1 MRRAFYIII
10 WALLPIV
17 SHAQSIADLT
27 RKAEIEKNPLH
38 IYSNI
43 GDYNNGLYIVR
54 KDNDEEGTYAYGV
67 VNNGGT
73 VYIPVE
79 YNRIEFTNEYGAYED
94 NVYKCEKNGKWG
106 LVSSTNGTLLPCEYN
121 SLSNKGNGI
130 WRTFKNGKYGYV
142 QLNRLSSITTLIP
155 CIYESLGDYSSDSYI
170 HATLKGKKGM
180 IDGQNKIII
189 PFEYSK
195 VGNPCH
201 TSNGNSIVWVE
212 KDGKLGIYNDDGKEL
227 QPCDIDKAYILTEYN
242 SIELSYTDCP
252 STDYIYIVR
261 NGLTGLI
268 SGSTF
273 ETIIP
278 CMYEHLSPIKSNKA
292 FYKVNGKWGII
303 DTSNKTI
310 QLAIYDNVEIDGSTL
325 SEQKM
330 PSMAFQSNMYV
341 LNNGK
346 VGMLKANGEDFIPV
360 KYDSL
365 GMYSDNMLVAK
376 VGDKYG
382 FLNEEGKESV
392 PFVYSQAHNY
402 SEGLAAVVNENG
414 KYLFIDKSG
423 NVTIK
428 PKEYDRVDNF
438 QNGTC
443 KVYRKDKVWEIDRE
457 GKKVKDSTKK
467 LEEDNV
473 HEGSD
478 HDDIYVENTNCGNN
492 NDTTN
497 TLTPNIISTL
507 NFNDKIFQHQHTR
520 ADNVMP
526 HDKNKDKTELKYDE
540 ISDLKKQKP
549 NGRITKIDC
558 SRYNDKDDDIQLS
571 QQFSQNICKYDE
583 VLDNFSDGLLPVTKN
598 KKLGY
603 INAKGEEV
611 IPCTLKYY
619 IEPGMDDGFVIFGRF
634 KEGLAKVC
642 SFDGESGAEESFGA
656 KNIKF
661 GYMDKMGKIII
672 PPIYQTAG
680 DFSEGK
686 AYVSSETFNGFID
699 TTGKK
704 LFEIKGMIDRNLEF
718 VDGMLMTTDTDNN
731 QYLFYNSEGKVVLKI
746 SMDKYWTL
754 SNFHEGLAYFEHYDN
769 INDCIDRKG
778 FIDKNGIEV
787 LNLTEYKI
795 INSFSEGLA
804 AVSKDGNKFGF
815 INTKGEIVIP
825 CQYEGYSTE
834 GDMLEFNDFHDGVCL
849 VQTQNIY
856 INKKNEIVLRV
867 KKGVNCSDM
876 SKGLALINEYNSGTN
891 ISTYGIVC
899 LNGYNT
905 LDHQDNDLALQRI
918 ESLKVQ
924 QKIEAEKSRK
934 EQEERDLE
942 EKRRIEERRRI
953 EEIQKQNSL
962 QLGAIPNKFTS
973 YADVFKLI
981 YPSKKFYFNR
991 ASSIYGIDVW
1001 FKGYLEIRANKDN
1014 GTLSI
1019 FANGIKISELYNRG
1033 KNYES
1038 VDVKDKMVR
1047 LFVRDSYDDYPL
1059 IIHLSD
1065 SKENKPYIYFEPRRG
1080 TDFRGDFDIRYR
1092 NRVLWQWVE
1101 PDVGSNSAHIIFHPT
1116 SEVEP
1121 TPIRY
1126 VMK

>member
-1 MRRAFYIII
+1 MRRALYIII
-10 WALLPIV
+10 LALLPMV
-17 SHAQSIADLT
+17 SYAQSIADLT

-261 NGLTGLI
+261 NGLIGLI

-278 CMYEHLSPIKSNKA
+278 CMYEYISPIKTSKA
-292 FYKVNGKWGII
+292 FYKANGKWGII
-303 DTSNKTI
+303 DANNKTI

-341 LNNGK
+341 RNNGK

-467 LEEDNV
+467 LEADDT
-473 HEGSD
+473 HEGSGN
-478 HDDIYVENTNCGNN
+478 DDMYVENTNYSNGI
-492 NDTTN
+492 DTNN
-497 TLTPNIISTL
+497 TLTPNITPTL
-507 NFNDKIFQHQHTR
+507 NFNDKFFQHQQIKT
-520 ADNVMP
+520 DNVIP
-526 HDKNKDKTELKYDE
+526 NNKNKDETELKYDE
-540 ISDLKKQKP
+540 ISDLKRQKL
-549 NGRITKIDC
+549 NGRIKKIGCSSYNEKDDPNGLGHGLDSYEFEYDNNGMLTKYSYEAPYVGDITFH
-558 SRYNDKDDDIQLS
+558 YNNGKLISSSGYLGGSSFLYQKKDKTTVDIIERDKDGGKRIVMTLNFYPNGVIKQKRILS
-571 QQFSQNICKYDE
+571 SLVDPYNKEVVIRYD
-583 VLDNFSDGLLPVTKN
+583 T
-598 KKLGY
+598 
-603 INAKGEEV
+603 
-611 IPCTLKYY
+611 
-619 IEPGMDDGFVIFGRF
+619 
-634 KEGLAKVC
+634 
-642 SFDGESGAEESFGA
+642 
-656 KNIKF
+656 
-661 GYMDKMGKIII
+661 
-672 PPIYQTAG
+672 
-680 DFSEGK
+680 
-686 AYVSSETFNGFID
+686 
-699 TTGKK
+699 
-704 LFEIKGMIDRNLEF
+704 
-718 VDGMLMTTDTDNN
+718 
-731 QYLFYNSEGKVVLKI
+731 
-746 SMDKYWTL
+746 
-754 SNFHEGLAYFEHYDN
+754 
-769 INDCIDRKG
+769 
-778 FIDKNGIEV
+778 NGIEIDDMPS
-787 LNLTEYKI
+787 Y
-795 INSFSEGLA
+795 
-804 AVSKDGNKFGF
+804 
-815 INTKGEIVIP
+815 GEI
-825 CQYEGYSTE
+825 
-834 GDMLEFNDFHDGVCL
+834 
-849 VQTQNIY
+849 
-856 INKKNEIVLRV
+856 
-867 KKGVNCSDM
+867 
-876 SKGLALINEYNSGTN
+876 
-891 ISTYGIVC
+891 IS
-899 LNGYNT
+899 
-905 LDHQDNDLALQRI
+905 
-918 ESLKVQ
+918 
-924 QKIEAEKSRK
+924 
-934 EQEERDLE
+934 
-942 EKRRIEERRRI
+942 EKRDSHNNWTKRIFRDGREVIRDI
-953 EEIQKQNSL
+953 E
-962 QLGAIPNKFTS
+962 
-973 YADVFKLI
+973 Y
-981 YPSKKFYFNR
+981 Y
-991 ASSIYGIDVW
+991 
-1001 FKGYLEIRANKDN
+1001 
-1014 GTLSI
+1014 
-1019 FANGIKISELYNRG
+1019 
-1033 KNYES
+1033 
-1038 VDVKDKMVR
+1038 
-1047 LFVRDSYDDYPL
+1047 
-1059 IIHLSD
+1059 
-1065 SKENKPYIYFEPRRG
+1065 
-1080 TDFRGDFDIRYR
+1080 
-1092 NRVLWQWVE
+1092 
-1101 PDVGSNSAHIIFHPT
+1101 
-1116 SEVEP
+1116 
-1121 TPIRY
+1121 
-1126 VMK
+1126 

>member
-1 MRRAFYIII
+1 MRRVLYIII
-10 WALLPIV
+10 LALLPMV
-17 SHAQSIADLT
+17 SYAQSIADLT

-67 VNNGGT
+67 VNEGGT

-79 YNRIEFTNEYGAYED
+79 YDRIEFTNEYGAYED

-106 LVSSTNGTLLPCEYN
+106 LVSSTNGTLLPCEFS

-130 WRTFKNGKYGYV
+130 WRTFKSGKYGYI

-155 CIYESLGDYSSDSYI
+155 CIYESLGAYSSDSYI

-180 IDGQNKIII
+180 IDSKNKIII
-189 PFEYSK
+189 PFEYSN

-201 TSNGNSIVWVE
+201 TSNGYSIIWVE

-278 CMYEHLSPIKSNKA
+278 CMYEYLSPIKTSKA
-292 FYKVNGKWGII
+292 FYKANGKWGII
-303 DTSNKTI
+303 DTNNKTI

-341 LNNGK
+341 RNNGK

-382 FLNEEGKESV
+382 FFNEEGKETV
-392 PFVYSQAHNY
+392 PFVYSQAHDY
-402 SEGLAAVVNENG
+402 SEGLAAVVDEHG
-414 KYLFIDKSG
+414 KFLFIDKLG
-423 NVTIK
+423 NVAIK
-428 PKEYDRVDNF
+428 PKKYDRVDDF

-443 KVYRKDKVWEIDRE
+443 IVYRKDKVWEIDRE
-457 GKKVKDSTKK
+457 GKKVKNSKK
-467 LEEDNV
+467 KVEVGNV
-473 HEGSD
+473 DENKSN
-478 HDDIYVENTNCGNN
+478 DDMYVENCENVS
-492 NDTTN
+492 DTN
-497 TLTPNIISTL
+497 TVYDKDLASTPTVISTS
-507 NFNDKIFQHQHTR
+507 Q
-520 ADNVMP
+520 
-526 HDKNKDKTELKYDE
+526 
-540 ISDLKKQKP
+540 P
-549 NGRITKIDC
+549 N
-558 SRYNDKDDDIQLS
+558 NIQLS
-571 QQFSQNICKYDE
+571 QNFSSNISKYDA
-583 VLDNFSDGLLPVTKN
+583 VLGNFSDGLLPVTKN

-603 INAKGEEV
+603 INAEGEEV
-611 IPCTLKYY
+611 IPCTKKYY
-619 IEPGMDDGFVIFGRF
+619 IEPGMDDGIVKYGSFHD
-634 KEGLAKVC
+634 GLAQVY
-642 SFDGESGAEESFGA
+642 SFEGESGAIESQGA
-656 KNIKF
+656 KNIKI
-661 GYMDKMGKIII
+661 GYMNKLGETVI
-672 PPIYQTAG
+672 PAIYDYAD

-686 AYVSSETFNGFID
+686 AYVRSNDFQGFID
-699 TTGKK
+699 TTGKR
-704 LFEIKGMIDRNLEF
+704 LFQCKQSPNDMYF
-718 VDGMLMTTDTDNN
+718 SDGLVLIFDYDDGK
-731 QYLFYNSEGKVVLKI
+731 YIFYNSEGKIALEI
-746 SMDKYWTL
+746 PTDKYSEL
-754 SNFHEGLAYFEHYDN
+754 HGFNDGLAYYEK
-769 INDCIDRKG
+769 INNETGGIGEKG
-778 FIDKNGIEV
+778 FIDKSGKEV
-787 LNLTEYKI
+787 LVLSEFYIVND
-795 INSFSEGLA
+795 FSEGLA
-804 AVSKDGNKFGF
+804 SVSKDGEMYGF
-815 INTKGEIVIP
+815 INTKGDLVIP
-825 CQYEGYSTE
+825 CKYKGYIDE
-834 GDMLEFNDFHDGVCL
+834 GDIRYFHDFHDGVCL
-849 VQTQNIY
+849 IAAEDSLY
-856 INKKNEIVLRV
+856 FINKKNEVVLNIN
-867 KKGVNCSDM
+867 KNLSCSDM
-876 SKGLALINEYNSGTN
+876 DSGVALVTEYDNATN

-899 LNGYNT
+899 INGYNT

-1065 SKENKPYIYFEPRRG
+1065 SKENKPYIYFEPMRG

>member
-10 WALLPIV
+10 LALLPIV

-54 KDNDEEGTYAYGV
+54 KDNDEKGTYAYGV
-67 VNNGGT
+67 VNDGGT

-155 CIYESLGDYSSDSYI
+155 CIYESLGDYSTDSHI

-341 LNNGK
+341 CNNGK

-402 SEGLAAVVNENG
+402 SEGLAAVVDEHG
-414 KYLFIDKSG
+414 KFLFIDKLG
-423 NVTIK
+423 NIAIK
-428 PKEYDRVDNF
+428 PKEYDRVDDF

-457 GKKVKDSTKK
+457 GKKVKDSKK
-467 LEEDNV
+467 KVEVGNV
-473 HEGSD
+473 DENKSN
-478 HDDIYVENTNCGNN
+478 DDMYVENSENVS
-492 NDTTN
+492 DTN
-497 TLTPNIISTL
+497 TVYDKDLASTPTVISTS
-507 NFNDKIFQHQHTR
+507 Q
-520 ADNVMP
+520 
-526 HDKNKDKTELKYDE
+526 
-540 ISDLKKQKP
+540 P
-549 NGRITKIDC
+549 N
-558 SRYNDKDDDIQLS
+558 NIQLS
-571 QQFSQNICKYDE
+571 QDFSSNISKYDA
-583 VLDNFSDGLLPVTKN
+583 VLGNFSDGLLPVTKN

-603 INAKGEEV
+603 INAEGEEV
-611 IPCTLKYY
+611 IPCTKKYY
-619 IEPGMDDGFVIFGRF
+619 IEPGMDDGIVKYGSFHD
-634 KEGLAKVC
+634 GLAQVY
-642 SFDGESGAEESFGA
+642 SFEGESGAIEFQGA
-656 KNIKF
+656 KNIKI
-661 GYMDKMGKIII
+661 GYMNKLGETVI
-672 PPIYQTAG
+672 PAIYDYAD

-686 AYVSSETFNGFID
+686 AYVRSNDFQGFID
-699 TTGKK
+699 TTGKR
-704 LFEIKGMIDRNLEF
+704 LFQCKQSPADMF
-718 VDGMLMTTDTDNN
+718 FSDGLVLISDYDDGK
-731 QYLFYNSEGKVVLKI
+731 YIFYNSEGKIALEI
-746 SMDKYWTL
+746 PTDKYFRL
-754 SNFHEGLAYFEHYDN
+754 HDFNDGLAYYEK
-769 INDCIDRKG
+769 INNETGGISEKG
-778 FIDKNGIEV
+778 FIDKSGKEV
-787 LNLTEYKI
+787 LVLSEFHIVND
-795 INSFSEGLA
+795 FSEGLA
-804 AVSKDGNKFGF
+804 SVSKDGEMYGF
-815 INTKGEIVIP
+815 INTKGDLVIP
-825 CQYEGYSTE
+825 CKYKGYIDE
-834 GDMLEFNDFHDGVCL
+834 GDIRYFHDFHDGVCL
-849 VQTQNIY
+849 IEAEDSLY
-856 INKKNEIVLRV
+856 FINKKNEVVLNI
-867 KKGVNCSDM
+867 KKGLLCSDM
-876 SKGLALINEYNSGTN
+876 DSGVALVTEYNNATN

-942 EKRRIEERRRI
+942 EKRRI

-1065 SKENKPYIYFEPRRG
+1065 SKENKPYN
-1080 TDFRGDFDIRYR
+1080 TL
-1092 NRVLWQWVE
+1092 NQ
-1101 PDVGSNSAHIIFHPT
+1101 
-1116 SEVEP
+1116 
-1121 TPIRY
+1121 
-1126 VMK
+1126 

>member
-1 MRRAFYIII
+1 MRRALYIII
-10 WALLPIV
+10 LALLPMV
-17 SHAQSIADLT
+17 SYAQSIADLT

-43 GDYNNGLYIVR
+43 GDYNNGLYVVR

-67 VNNGGT
+67 VNDGGT

-79 YNRIEFTNEYGAYED
+79 YDRIEFTNEYGAYED

-106 LVSSTNGTLLPCEYN
+106 LVSSTNGTLLPCEYS

-130 WRTFKNGKYGYV
+130 WRTFKSGKYGYI

-180 IDGQNKIII
+180 IDSQNKIII

-201 TSNGNSIVWVE
+201 TSNSYSIIWVE

-227 QPCDIDKAYILTEYN
+227 QPCDIDKAYILTENN

-278 CMYEHLSPIKSNKA
+278 CMYEYLSPIKTSKA
-292 FYKVNGKWGII
+292 FYKANGKWGII
-303 DTSNKTI
+303 DANNKTI

-341 LNNGK
+341 RNNGK

-392 PFVYSQAHNY
+392 PFVYSQAHDY
-402 SEGLAAVVNENG
+402 SEGLAAVVDEHG
-414 KYLFIDKSG
+414 KFLFIDKLG
-423 NVTIK
+423 NVAIK
-428 PKEYDRVDNF
+428 PKKYDRVDDF

-457 GKKVKDSTKK
+457 GKKVKDSKK
-467 LEEDNV
+467 KVEVGNV
-473 HEGSD
+473 DENKSN
-478 HDDIYVENTNCGNN
+478 DDMYVENCENVS
-492 NDTTN
+492 DTN
-497 TLTPNIISTL
+497 TVYDKDLASTPTVISTS
-507 NFNDKIFQHQHTR
+507 Q
-520 ADNVMP
+520 
-526 HDKNKDKTELKYDE
+526 
-540 ISDLKKQKP
+540 P
-549 NGRITKIDC
+549 N
-558 SRYNDKDDDIQLS
+558 NIQLS
-571 QQFSQNICKYDE
+571 QNFSSNISKYDA
-583 VLDNFSDGLLPVTKN
+583 VLGNFSDGLLPVTKN

-603 INAKGEEV
+603 INAEGEEV
-611 IPCTLKYY
+611 IPCTKKYY
-619 IEPGMDDGFVIFGRF
+619 IEPGMDDGIVKYGSFHD
-634 KEGLAKVC
+634 GLAQVY
-642 SFDGESGAEESFGA
+642 SFEGESGAIESQGA
-656 KNIKF
+656 KNIKI
-661 GYMDKMGKIII
+661 GYMNKLGETVI
-672 PPIYQTAG
+672 PAIYDYAD

-686 AYVSSETFNGFID
+686 AYVRSNDFQGFID
-699 TTGKK
+699 TTGKR
-704 LFEIKGMIDRNLEF
+704 LFQCKQSPNDMYF
-718 VDGMLMTTDTDNN
+718 SDGLVLIFDYDDGK
-731 QYLFYNSEGKVVLKI
+731 YIFYNSEGKIALEI
-746 SMDKYWTL
+746 PTDKYSEL
-754 SNFHEGLAYFEHYDN
+754 HGFNDGLAYYEK
-769 INDCIDRKG
+769 INNETGGIGEKG
-778 FIDKNGIEV
+778 FIDKSGKEV
-787 LNLTEYKI
+787 LVLSEFYIVND
-795 INSFSEGLA
+795 FSEGLA
-804 AVSKDGNKFGF
+804 SVSKDGEMYGF
-815 INTKGEIVIP
+815 INTKGDLVIP
-825 CQYEGYSTE
+825 CKYKGYIDE
-834 GDMLEFNDFHDGVCL
+834 GDIRYFHDFHDGVCL
-849 VQTQNIY
+849 IAAEDSLY
-856 INKKNEIVLRV
+856 FINKKNEVVLNIN
-867 KKGVNCSDM
+867 KNLSCSDM
-876 SKGLALINEYNSGTN
+876 DSGVALVTEYDNATN

-899 LNGYNT
+899 INGYNT

-1065 SKENKPYIYFEPRRG
+1065 SKENKPYIYFEPMRG

>member
-1 MRRAFYIII
+1 MRRVFYIII
-10 WALLPIV
+10 LALLPIV

-54 KDNDEEGTYAYGV
+54 KDNDEEDTYAYGV
-67 VNNGGT
+67 VNESGT

-79 YNRIEFTNEYGAYED
+79 YDRIEFTEEYGAYEN
-94 NVYKCEKNGKWG
+94 NVYKCEKKGKWG
-106 LVSSTNGTLLPCEYN
+106 LVSSTNGTLLPCEYS

-130 WRTFKNGKYGYV
+130 WRTFKSGKYGYV

-170 HATLKGKKGM
+170 HATLKGKKGI
-180 IDGQNKIII
+180 IDSHNNIII
-189 PFEYSK
+189 PFEYSN
-195 VGNPCH
+195 VSDLCH
-201 TSNGNSIVWVE
+201 TSNGSSIIWVE
-212 KDGKLGIYNDDGKEL
+212 KDGKHGIYSNDGKEV
-227 QPCDIDKAYILTEYN
+227 QPCEIDRAYILTDYN
-242 SIELSYTDCP
+242 YMQELSYTDCP
-252 STDYIYIVR
+252 LTVYIYIVR
-261 NGLTGLI
+261 NGMTGVI

-273 ETIIP
+273 ESLVP
-278 CMYEHLSPIKSNKA
+278 CMYEYLSPIKANKA
-292 FYKVNGKWGII
+292 FYKANGKWGII
-303 DTSNKTI
+303 DTSNKAI
-310 QLAIYDNVEIDGSTL
+310 QLAIYDNIEIDGSNL
-325 SEQKM
+325 SEQNM
-330 PSMAFQSNMYV
+330 PSKAFQSDMYV
-341 LNNGK
+341 RNNGK
-346 VGMLKANGEDFIPV
+346 IGMLKANGEDFIPV

-365 GMYSDNMLVAK
+365 GVYSDDMLKAK
-376 VGDKYG
+376 VGSKYG
-382 FLNEEGKESV
+382 FLNEEGKEAV
-392 PFVYSQAHNY
+392 PFIYSQAYDY
-402 SEGLAAVVNENG
+402 SEGLAAVINENG
-414 KYLFIDKSG
+414 KFLFIDKSG
-423 NVTIK
+423 NVAIK

-443 KVYRKDKVWEIDRE
+443 KVYRKDKFWEIDRE
-457 GKKVKDSTKK
+457 GKKVKDSKK
-467 LEEDNV
+467 KVEVGNV
-473 HEGSD
+473 DENKSN
-478 HDDIYVENTNCGNN
+478 DDMYVENSENVS
-492 NDTTN
+492 DTN
-497 TLTPNIISTL
+497 TVYDKDLSSTPIVISTSQPNSIQL
-507 NFNDKIFQHQHTR
+507 TQNFSSNIS
-520 ADNVMP
+520 
-526 HDKNKDKTELKYDE
+526 KYDA
-540 ISDLKKQKP
+540 
-549 NGRITKIDC
+549 
-558 SRYNDKDDDIQLS
+558 
-571 QQFSQNICKYDE
+571 
-583 VLDNFSDGLLPVTKN
+583 VLGNFSDGLLPVTKN

-603 INAKGEEV
+603 INAEGEEV
-611 IPCTLKYY
+611 IPCTKKYY
-619 IEPGMDDGFVIFGRF
+619 IEPGMDDGIVKYGSFHD
-634 KEGLAKVC
+634 GLAQVY
-642 SFDGESGAEESFGA
+642 SFEGESGAIEFQGA
-656 KNIKF
+656 KNIKI
-661 GYMDKMGKIII
+661 GYMNKLGETVI
-672 PPIYQTAG
+672 PAIYDYAD

-686 AYVSSETFNGFID
+686 AYVRSNDFQGFID
-699 TTGKK
+699 TTGKR
-704 LFEIKGMIDRNLEF
+704 LFQCKQSPTDMF
-718 VDGMLMTTDTDNN
+718 FSDGLVLISDYDDGK
-731 QYLFYNSEGKVVLKI
+731 YIFYNSEGKIALEI
-746 SMDKYWTL
+746 PTDKYFRL
-754 SNFHEGLAYFEHYDN
+754 HGFNDGLAYYEK
-769 INDCIDRKG
+769 INNETGGIGEKG
-778 FIDKNGIEV
+778 FIDKSGKEILV
-787 LNLTEYKI
+787 LSEFYVVND
-795 INSFSEGLA
+795 FSEGLA
-804 AVSKDGNKFGF
+804 SVSKDGEMYGF
-815 INTKGEIVIP
+815 INTKGDLVIP
-825 CQYEGYSTE
+825 CKYKGYIDE
-834 GDMLEFNDFHDGVCL
+834 GDIRYFHDFHDGVCL
-849 VQTQNIY
+849 IEAEDSLY
-856 INKKNEIVLRV
+856 FINKKNEVVLNI
-867 KKGVNCSDM
+867 KKSLSCSDM
-876 SKGLALINEYNSGTN
+876 DSGVALVTEYNNATN

-973 YADVFKLI
+973 YTDVFKLI

-1065 SKENKPYIYFEPRRG
+1065 SKENKPYIYFEPMRG

>member
-1 MRRAFYIII
+1 MRRALYIII
-10 WALLPIV
+10 LALLPMV
-17 SHAQSIADLT
+17 SYAQSIADLT

-43 GDYNNGLYIVR
+43 GNYNNGLYIVR
-54 KDNDEEGTYAYGV
+54 KDNNEEGTYAYGV
-67 VNNGGT
+67 VNEGGT

-79 YNRIEFTNEYGAYED
+79 YDRIEFTNEYGAYED

-106 LVSSTNGTLLPCEYN
+106 LVSSTNGTLLPCEYS

-130 WRTFKNGKYGYV
+130 WQTFKSGKYGYI

-180 IDGQNKIII
+180 IDSENKIII
-189 PFEYSK
+189 PFEYSN

-201 TSNGNSIVWVE
+201 TSNGYSIIWVE

-227 QPCDIDKAYILTEYN
+227 QPCDIDKAYTLTEYN

-278 CMYEHLSPIKSNKA
+278 CMYEYLSPIKTSKA
-292 FYKVNGKWGII
+292 FYKANGKWGII

-341 LNNGK
+341 RNNGK

-382 FLNEEGKESV
+382 FLNEEGKETV

-414 KYLFIDKSG
+414 KYLFIDKLG
-423 NVTIK
+423 NVAIK
-428 PKEYDRVDNF
+428 PKEYDRVDKF
-438 QNGTC
+438 TNGTC
-443 KVYRKDKVWEIDRE
+443 KVYRKDKFWEIDRE
-457 GKKVKDSTKK
+457 GKKVKDSKK
-467 LEEDNV
+467 KVEVGNV
-473 HEGSD
+473 DENKSN
-478 HDDIYVENTNCGNN
+478 DDMYVENSENVS
-492 NDTTN
+492 DTN
-497 TLTPNIISTL
+497 TVYDKDLASTPTVISTS
-507 NFNDKIFQHQHTR
+507 Q
-520 ADNVMP
+520 
-526 HDKNKDKTELKYDE
+526 
-540 ISDLKKQKP
+540 P
-549 NGRITKIDC
+549 N
-558 SRYNDKDDDIQLS
+558 NIQLS
-571 QQFSQNICKYDE
+571 QNFSSNISKYDA
-583 VLDNFSDGLLPVTKN
+583 VLGNFSDGLLPVTKN

-603 INAKGEEV
+603 INSEGEEV
-611 IPCTLKYY
+611 IPCTKKYY
-619 IEPGMDDGFVIFGRF
+619 IEPGMDDGIVKYGSFHD
-634 KEGLAKVC
+634 GLAQVY
-642 SFDGESGAEESFGA
+642 SFEGESGAIEFQGA
-656 KNIKF
+656 KNIKI
-661 GYMDKMGKIII
+661 GYMNKLGETVI
-672 PPIYQTAG
+672 PAIYDYAD

-686 AYVSSETFNGFID
+686 AYVRSNDFQGFID
-699 TTGKK
+699 TTGKR
-704 LFEIKGMIDRNLEF
+704 LFQCKQSPNDMF
-718 VDGMLMTTDTDNN
+718 FSDGLVLIFDYDDGK
-731 QYLFYNSEGKVVLKI
+731 YIFYNSEGKIALEI
-746 SMDKYWTL
+746 PTDKYFEL
-754 SNFHEGLAYFEHYDN
+754 HGFHDGLAYYEK
-769 INDCIDRKG
+769 INNETGDIGEKG
-778 FIDKNGIEV
+778 FIDKSGKEV
-787 LNLTEYKI
+787 LVLSEFYMVND
-795 INSFSEGLA
+795 FSEGLA
-804 AVSKDGNKFGF
+804 SVSKDGEMYGF
-815 INTKGEIVIP
+815 INTKGDLVIP
-825 CQYEGYSTE
+825 CKHKGYIDEGGIRYSH
-834 GDMLEFNDFHDGVCL
+834 DFHDGVCL
-849 VQTQNIY
+849 IEAEDSLY
-856 INKKNEIVLRV
+856 FINKKNEVVLNI
-867 KKGVNCSDM
+867 KKGLSCSDM
-876 SKGLALINEYNSGTN
+876 DSGVALVTEYDNATN

-942 EKRRIEERRRI
+942 EKRRI

-1033 KNYES
+1033 KNYEA

-1065 SKENKPYIYFEPRRG
+1065 SKENKPYIYFEPMRG

-1101 PDVGSNSAHIIFHPT
+1101 PDVGSNSAHIIFHP

>member
-1 MRRAFYIII
+1 MRRVLYIII
-10 WALLPIV
+10 LALFPMV
-17 SHAQSIADLT
+17 SYAQSIADLA

-54 KDNDEEGTYAYGV
+54 KDNDEKGTYAYGV
-67 VNNGGT
+67 VNDGGT

-155 CIYESLGDYSSDSYI
+155 CIYESLGDYSTDSHI

-201 TSNGNSIVWVE
+201 TNNGNSIVWVE

-341 LNNGK
+341 CNNGK

-402 SEGLAAVVNENG
+402 SEGLAAVVDEHG
-414 KYLFIDKSG
+414 KFLFIDKLG
-423 NVTIK
+423 NIAIK
-428 PKEYDRVDNF
+428 PKEYDRVDDF

-457 GKKVKDSTKK
+457 GKKVKDSKK
-467 LEEDNV
+467 KVEVGNV
-473 HEGSD
+473 DENKSN
-478 HDDIYVENTNCGNN
+478 DDMYVENSENVS
-492 NDTTN
+492 DTN
-497 TLTPNIISTL
+497 TVYDKDLASTPTVISTS
-507 NFNDKIFQHQHTR
+507 Q
-520 ADNVMP
+520 
-526 HDKNKDKTELKYDE
+526 
-540 ISDLKKQKP
+540 P
-549 NGRITKIDC
+549 N
-558 SRYNDKDDDIQLS
+558 NIQLS
-571 QQFSQNICKYDE
+571 QNFSSNISKYDA
-583 VLDNFSDGLLPVTKN
+583 VLGNFSDGLLPVTKN

-603 INAKGEEV
+603 INAEGEEV
-611 IPCTLKYY
+611 IPCTKKYY
-619 IEPGMDDGFVIFGRF
+619 IEPGMDDGIVKYGSFHD
-634 KEGLAKVC
+634 GLAQVY
-642 SFDGESGAEESFGA
+642 SFEGESGAIEFQGA
-656 KNIKF
+656 KNIKI
-661 GYMDKMGKIII
+661 GYMNKLGETVI
-672 PPIYQTAG
+672 PAIYDYAD
-680 DFSEGK
+680 DFSDGK
-686 AYVSSETFNGFID
+686 AYVRSNDFQGFID
-699 TTGKK
+699 TTGKR
-704 LFEIKGMIDRNLEF
+704 LFQCKQSPADMF
-718 VDGMLMTTDTDNN
+718 FSDGLVLISDYDAGK
-731 QYLFYNSEGKVVLKI
+731 YIFYNSEGKIALEI
-746 SMDKYWTL
+746 PTDKYFRL
-754 SNFHEGLAYFEHYDN
+754 HGFNDGLAYYEK
-769 INDCIDRKG
+769 INNETGGISEKG
-778 FIDKNGIEV
+778 FIDKSGKEV
-787 LNLTEYKI
+787 LVLSEFHIVND
-795 INSFSEGLA
+795 FSEGLA
-804 AVSKDGNKFGF
+804 SVSKDGEMYGF
-815 INTKGEIVIP
+815 INTKGDLVIP
-825 CQYEGYSTE
+825 CKYKGYIDE
-834 GDMLEFNDFHDGVCL
+834 GDIRYFHDFHDGVCL
-849 VQTQNIY
+849 IEAEDSLY
-856 INKKNEIVLRV
+856 FINKKNEVVLNI
-867 KKGVNCSDM
+867 KKGLLCSDM
-876 SKGLALINEYNSGTN
+876 DSGVALVTEYNNATN

-924 QKIEAEKSRK
+924 QKIEAEKSHK

-1033 KNYES
+1033 K
-1038 VDVKDKMVR
+1038 K
-1047 LFVRDSYDDYPL
+1047 L
-1059 IIHLSD
+1059 
-1065 SKENKPYIYFEPRRG
+1065 
-1080 TDFRGDFDIRYR
+1080 
-1092 NRVLWQWVE
+1092 
-1101 PDVGSNSAHIIFHPT
+1101 
-1116 SEVEP
+1116 
-1121 TPIRY
+1121 
-1126 VMK
+1126 

>member
-10 WALLPIV
+10 LALLPIV

-54 KDNDEEGTYAYGV
+54 KDNDEKGTYAYGV
-67 VNNGGT
+67 VNDGGT

-155 CIYESLGDYSSDSYI
+155 CIYESLGDYSTDSHI

-261 NGLTGLI
+261 NGFTGLI

-341 LNNGK
+341 CNNGK

-402 SEGLAAVVNENG
+402 SEGLAAVVDEHG
-414 KYLFIDKSG
+414 KFLFIDKLG
-423 NVTIK
+423 NIAIK
-428 PKEYDRVDNF
+428 PKEYDRVDDF

-457 GKKVKDSTKK
+457 GKKVKDSKK
-467 LEEDNV
+467 KVEVGNV
-473 HEGSD
+473 DENKSN
-478 HDDIYVENTNCGNN
+478 DDMYVENSENVS
-492 NDTTN
+492 DTN
-497 TLTPNIISTL
+497 TVYDKDLASTPTVISTS
-507 NFNDKIFQHQHTR
+507 Q
-520 ADNVMP
+520 
-526 HDKNKDKTELKYDE
+526 
-540 ISDLKKQKP
+540 P
-549 NGRITKIDC
+549 N
-558 SRYNDKDDDIQLS
+558 NIQLS
-571 QQFSQNICKYDE
+571 QDFSSNISKYDA
-583 VLDNFSDGLLPVTKN
+583 VLGNFSDGLLPVTKN

-603 INAKGEEV
+603 INAEGEEV
-611 IPCTLKYY
+611 IPCTKKYY
-619 IEPGMDDGFVIFGRF
+619 IEPGMDDGIVKYGSFHD
-634 KEGLAKVC
+634 GLAQVY
-642 SFDGESGAEESFGA
+642 SFEGESGAIEFQGA
-656 KNIKF
+656 KNIKI
-661 GYMDKMGKIII
+661 GYMNKLGETVI
-672 PPIYQTAG
+672 PAIYDYAD

-686 AYVSSETFNGFID
+686 AYVRSNDFQGFID
-699 TTGKK
+699 TTGKR
-704 LFEIKGMIDRNLEF
+704 LFQCKQSPADMF
-718 VDGMLMTTDTDNN
+718 FSDGLVLISDYDDGK
-731 QYLFYNSEGKVVLKI
+731 YIFYNSEGKIALEI
-746 SMDKYWTL
+746 PTDKYFRL
-754 SNFHEGLAYFEHYDN
+754 HDFNDGLAYYEK
-769 INDCIDRKG
+769 INNETGGISEKG
-778 FIDKNGIEV
+778 FIDKSGKEV
-787 LNLTEYKI
+787 LVLSEFHIVND
-795 INSFSEGLA
+795 FSEGLA
-804 AVSKDGNKFGF
+804 SVSKDGEMYGF
-815 INTKGEIVIP
+815 INTKGDLVIP
-825 CQYEGYSTE
+825 CKYKGYIDE
-834 GDMLEFNDFHDGVCL
+834 GDIRYFHDFHDGVCL
-849 VQTQNIY
+849 IEAEDSLY
-856 INKKNEIVLRV
+856 FINKKNEVVLNI
-867 KKGVNCSDM
+867 KKGLLCSDM
-876 SKGLALINEYNSGTN
+876 DSGVALVTEYNNATN

-942 EKRRIEERRRI
+942 EKRRI

-1065 SKENKPYIYFEPRRG
+1065 SKENKPYN
-1080 TDFRGDFDIRYR
+1080 TL
-1092 NRVLWQWVE
+1092 NQ
-1101 PDVGSNSAHIIFHPT
+1101 
-1116 SEVEP
+1116 
-1121 TPIRY
+1121 
-1126 VMK
+1126 

>member
-1 MRRAFYIII
+1 M
-10 WALLPIV
+10 ALFPMV
-17 SHAQSIADLT
+17 SYAQSIADLA

-54 KDNDEEGTYAYGV
+54 KDNDEKGTYAYGV
-67 VNNGGT
+67 MNDGGT

-155 CIYESLGDYSSDSYI
+155 CIYESLGDYSTDSHI

-341 LNNGK
+341 CNNGK

-402 SEGLAAVVNENG
+402 SEGLAAVVDEHG
-414 KYLFIDKSG
+414 KFLFIDKLG
-423 NVTIK
+423 NIAIK
-428 PKEYDRVDNF
+428 PKEYDRVDDF

-457 GKKVKDSTKK
+457 GKKVKDSKK
-467 LEEDNV
+467 KVEVGNV
-473 HEGSD
+473 DENKSN
-478 HDDIYVENTNCGNN
+478 DDMYVENSENVS
-492 NDTTN
+492 DTN
-497 TLTPNIISTL
+497 TVYDKDLASTPTVISTS
-507 NFNDKIFQHQHTR
+507 Q
-520 ADNVMP
+520 
-526 HDKNKDKTELKYDE
+526 
-540 ISDLKKQKP
+540 P
-549 NGRITKIDC
+549 N
-558 SRYNDKDDDIQLS
+558 NIQLS
-571 QQFSQNICKYDE
+571 QNFSSNTSKYDA
-583 VLDNFSDGLLPVTKN
+583 VLGNFSDGLLPVTKN

-603 INAKGEEV
+603 INAEGEEV
-611 IPCTLKYY
+611 IPCTKKYY
-619 IEPGMDDGFVIFGRF
+619 IEPGMDDGIVKYGSFHD
-634 KEGLAKVC
+634 GLAQVY
-642 SFDGESGAEESFGA
+642 SFEGESGAIEFQGA
-656 KNIKF
+656 KNIKI
-661 GYMDKMGKIII
+661 GYMNKLGETVI
-672 PPIYQTAG
+672 PAIYDYAD
-680 DFSEGK
+680 DFSDGK
-686 AYVSSETFNGFID
+686 AYVRSNDFQGFID
-699 TTGKK
+699 TTGKR
-704 LFEIKGMIDRNLEF
+704 LFQCKQSPADMF
-718 VDGMLMTTDTDNN
+718 FSDGLVLISDYDAGK
-731 QYLFYNSEGKVVLKI
+731 YIFYNSEGKIALEI
-746 SMDKYWTL
+746 PTDKYFRL
-754 SNFHEGLAYFEHYDN
+754 HGFNDGLAYYEK
-769 INDCIDRKG
+769 INNETGGISEKG
-778 FIDKNGIEV
+778 FIDKSGKEV
-787 LNLTEYKI
+787 LVLSEFHIVND
-795 INSFSEGLA
+795 FSEGLA
-804 AVSKDGNKFGF
+804 SVSKDGEMYGF
-815 INTKGEIVIP
+815 INTKGDLVIP
-825 CQYEGYSTE
+825 CKYKGYIDE
-834 GDMLEFNDFHDGVCL
+834 GDIRYFHDFHDGVCL
-849 VQTQNIY
+849 IEAEDSLY
-856 INKKNEIVLRV
+856 FINKKNEVVLNI
-867 KKGVNCSDM
+867 KKGLLCSDM
-876 SKGLALINEYNSGTN
+876 DSGVALVTEYNNATN

-924 QKIEAEKSRK
+924 QKIEAEKSHK

-1033 KNYES
+1033 K
-1038 VDVKDKMVR
+1038 K
-1047 LFVRDSYDDYPL
+1047 L
-1059 IIHLSD
+1059 
-1065 SKENKPYIYFEPRRG
+1065 
-1080 TDFRGDFDIRYR
+1080 
-1092 NRVLWQWVE
+1092 
-1101 PDVGSNSAHIIFHPT
+1101 
-1116 SEVEP
+1116 
-1121 TPIRY
+1121 
-1126 VMK
+1126 